1 MVMSSS
7 QLVSK
12 GLSVEGAREGST
24 TKFHAARDL
33 LVEGENK
40 LTLRVEDEFFND
52 EIYEYTFDAIGA
64 KIGVTFIVNN
74 QWRTR

>member
-40 LTLRVEDEFFND
+40 LTLRVEDEFLMMKFMN
-52 EIYEYTFDAIGA
+52 IRSMQFWSQHLG
-64 KIGVTFIVNN
+64 
-74 QWRTR
+74 